1 MGIALL
7 KLITGEDVIGDIIS
21 VTDATVSVSVPLRA
35 HTTMHDE
42 VPAVQLVRYMLLGE
56 LSDPVD
62 FNSEHILAIT
72 TPMQKALDYYNKIV
86 DNMDT
91 GTKSVEQAL
100 DGTHPGFSDYGEDL
114 SVQELIDLI
123 AGKVTIQ

>member
-21 VTDATVSVSVPLRA
+21 VSDTTVSVNIPLRA
-35 HTTMHDE
+35 HTTMHDDI
-42 VPAVQLVRYMLLGE
+42 PAVQLVRYMMLGD
-56 LSDPVD
+56 LSDAVD
-62 FNSEHILAIT
+62 FNAEHVLAIT

-91 GTKSVEQAL
+91 GTKSVERAL
-100 DGTHPGFSDYGEDL
+100 DGTHQGFSDYSEDL
-114 SVQELIDLI
+114 SVEELIDLI